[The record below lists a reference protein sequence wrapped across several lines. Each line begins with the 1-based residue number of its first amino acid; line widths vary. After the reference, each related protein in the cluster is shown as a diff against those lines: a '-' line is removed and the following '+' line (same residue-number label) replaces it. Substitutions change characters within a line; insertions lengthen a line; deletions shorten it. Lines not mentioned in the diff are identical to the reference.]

1 MLNRALLIQLGILT
15 SNMMPRVICFFSSV
29 LLLSRDRNIR
39 DSRDKNMFG
48 EKDRDKDI
56 KINVFRV
63 ILK

>member
-1 MLNRALLIQLGILT
+1 
-15 SNMMPRVICFFSSV
+15 MPRVICFFSSV